1 MYRPHALP
9 PDQIPA
15 DWHNDILRRVLS
27 DPDSRTGR
35 DRSLRAYIRAASSG
49 VADLDAVVLSMQ
61 TVDAQDVPANALEG
75 QLGSTL
81 RDQGFDVAA
90 IVMLGGPGPA
100 RTPVSGR
107 AS

>member
-9 PDQIPA
+9 RIRSLPTG
-15 DWHNDILRRVLS
+15 HNDILRRGCLTLI
-27 DPDSRTGR
+27 RGR
-35 DRSLRAYIRAASSG
+35 DGIGRYGRTSEAASSG
-49 VADLDAVVLSMQ
+49 VADVDAVVLSMQ

-81 RDQGFDVAA
+81 RDQGFD
-90 IVMLGGPGPA
+90 GGDRHARWSRPA